1 MRDRG
6 QNIRSR
12 RSVRGWLVRL
22 LLVMSAAVVSESDSG
37 SGSGSGSGGQLQM
50 RIRRRRCHVARGIQA
65 VVVLVALQTGKKNT
79 VARRL

>member
-22 LLVMSAAVVSESDSG
+22 LLVMSVAVVSESDFG
-37 SGSGSGSGGQLQM
+37 SGSGSSSGD
-50 RIRRRRCHVARGIQA
+50 
-65 VVVLVALQTGKKNT
+65 
-79 VARRL
+79 

>member
-22 LLVMSAAVVSESDSG
+22 LLVMSVAVVSESESDSG
-37 SGSGSGSGGQLQM
+37 SGFGEQL
-50 RIRRRRCHVARGIQA
+50 
-65 VVVLVALQTGKKNT
+65 
-79 VARRL
+79 

>member
-37 SGSGSGSGGQLQM
+37 SGSGSGGQLQM

-65 VVVLVALQTGKKNT
+65 VVVLVALQTEKKKKT